1 MKNKFISCLNANYT
15 TVENCGDY
23 AIKREGDTLKIFFE
37 KSDGATDW
45 KNNFNF
51 PVKPYRK
58 MDYIWFC
65 HRGFMKVWKSIEKYI
80 SPEICDLSVSKIDII
95 GYSHGAAVALLC
107 YEYVKYNRPDVEVT
121 GVGFGCPRVVWGF
134 MRKSVKRRFEG
145 FVVVRNG
152 RDIVTHVPPVL
163 FGFRHVGEV
172 LKIGKSEGQI
182 KDHYPERYIEALTE
196 REAQEWLV

>member
-1 MKNKFISCLNANYT
+1 MLNKFISCLNAKYK

-23 AIKREGDTLKIFFE
+23 ATERDGDTLKIFFE
-37 KSDGATDW
+37 WSDGATDW

-51 PVKPYRK
+51 PAKPYRK
-58 MDYIWFC
+58 MKNMWFV
-65 HRGFMKVWKSIEKYI
+65 HRGFLKVWKSIEKYI
-80 SPEICDLSVSKIDII
+80 SAEICDLSVSKIDIV

-107 YEYVKYNRPDVEVT
+107 YEYVKYNRPDVEVS

-134 MRKSVKRRFEG
+134 VRKSVKKRFEG

-172 LKIGKSEGQI
+172 LKIGKSAGGI
-182 KDHYPERYIEALTE
+182 KDHYSTRYIEALTE
-196 REAQEWLV
+196 REGEK